1 MVMKRHSDEYLLTV
15 ISRGGAQ
22 VGRSPLMPAW
32 GAVLNEQQ
40 IKELI
45 AYIRTLAQ

>member
-1 MVMKRHSDEYLLTV
+1 MKRHNDEYLLTV
-15 ISRGGAQ
+15 ISKGGAE

-40 IKELI
+40 IKEVI